1 MGCQSIFNF
10 ILYCEHFYVSQFI
23 ININQLHSTS
33 LTSLCFFFTFLV
45 LIPNFLSI
53 PLHISCWS
61 VAVNTTHYKSPVLPF
76 LMENVPAKDSSFS
89 VTILSSWPP
98 VASVLI
104 LLITPNAIHHPSI
117 WTSLMLLGMLQFRQK
132 VSDSGTHSP
141 SLVSS
146 HALS

>member
-76 LMENVPAKDSSFS
+76 LMENVPAKDSLFS
-89 VTILSSWPP
+89 VPILSSCPP
-98 VASVLI
+98 VFRFRDTFSFIGLFPCTLVICTWSNISSFYNSSVNRT
-104 LLITPNAIHHPSI
+104 LL
-117 WTSLMLLGMLQFRQK
+117 LKFCEQG
-132 VSDSGTHSP
+132 
-141 SLVSS
+141 
-146 HALS
+146 

>member
-53 PLHISCWS
+53 PLHISCSS

-89 VTILSSWPP
+89 VTILSSLPP

-104 LLITPNAIHHPSI
+104 LLITPNVIHHPSI

-146 HALS
+146 HAL